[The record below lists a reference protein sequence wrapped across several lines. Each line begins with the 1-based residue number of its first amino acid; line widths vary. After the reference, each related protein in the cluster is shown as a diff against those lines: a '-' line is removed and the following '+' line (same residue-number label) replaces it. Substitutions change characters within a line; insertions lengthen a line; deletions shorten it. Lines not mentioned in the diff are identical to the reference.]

1 MGRIHVLRVLDYN
14 ATGVAVTKESKGAM
28 LAPKAKAGAYVLTA
42 LALALS
48 AALIARSALAAGA
61 EDRANVEWP
70 TYAGNWDASKYRPLD
85 QINASNFNQLEVVW
99 RFKTDHIGNRP
110 EFKLEGTP
118 LEIGGVIYATAGSR
132 RGVIALDA
140 SNGELLWVHGEHEG
154 ARGAA
159 APRQLSGRG
168 LAYWSDGRDA
178 RVLYVTP
185 GYFLIALDAR
195 TGQRVSSFGDNGA
208 VDLKADDDQKIE
220 PDLTSGEIGWQS
232 APTISGDRVLIGSA
246 FREGFTPTSYRNNKG
261 SARAYDVRTGRKLWE
276 FHTIPQ
282 KGEPGYETWL
292 NGSAEYTGNTGVW
305 TEISADPQLG
315 LAYLPVESPTS
326 DFYGGKRPGNGL
338 YGNSLVAVDLDTGK
352 VKWYYQLIHHEI
364 WDYDIASAP
373 LLMDITVNGKP
384 IKAVAEPTKQG
395 FLFVL
400 DRVTGKPVWPIPE
413 KPVPRGKVPGEWYA
427 PTQPIP
433 SKPAAY
439 ARTGVTPDELIDFT
453 PEMHAQAL
461 ELVKNYQLGPIY
473 TPPVVSEQ
481 PRPLG
486 TLMLGPA
493 DGGTN
498 WPGGSFNPETHTA
511 YLYAC
516 NACLIPIGLVPP
528 PEGFSDL
535 PYVVGRVGQRVAMIN
550 ASGTNQGADA
560 PLMTARAAPVESDD
574 DRPLSVAG
582 VPIIKPPYS
591 TITAIDLD
599 SGEIKW
605 QIPHGE
611 TPDFI
616 RNSPAL
622 KGMQIPRTGQTSY
635 NIGTLLTKTLVIA
648 GDSMVTTTAEHP
660 RGAMLRAY
668 DQHSGREVGA
678 VWMPAPQSGSPMTFM
693 LNGRQYIVVAVSGGN
708 YSGEY
713 ICFSLPQQ

>member
-1 MGRIHVLRVLDYN
+1 MQK
-14 ATGVAVTKESKGAM
+14 GVAVIKELIGAM
-28 LAPKAKAGAYVLTA
+28 LAPRAKAGAYVLTT
-42 LALALS
+42 LALS
-48 AALIARSALAAGA
+48 AALIAGSALAAGA
-61 EDRANVEWP
+61 EDGANVEWP

-168 LAYWSDGRDA
+168 LAYWSDGKDA

-220 PDLTSGEIGWQS
+220 PDLTTGEIGWQS
-232 APTISGDRVLIGSA
+232 APTVSGDRVLIGSA
-246 FREGFTPTSYRNNKG
+246 FREGFTPTSYNNNKG

-276 FHTIPQ
+276 FHTIPK

-292 NGSAEYTGNTGVW
+292 NGSAEHTGNTGVW

-326 DFYGGKRPGNGL
+326 DFYG
-338 YGNSLVAVDLDTGK
+338 GNSLVAVDLDTGK

-400 DRVTGKPVWPIPE
+400 DRVTGKPIWPIPE

-433 SKPAAY
+433 SKPPAY

-473 TPPVVSEQ
+473 TPPVLSEQ
-481 PRPLG
+481 PGPLG

-535 PYVVGRVGQRVAMIN
+535 PYVVGRAGRRVTMIN
-550 ASGTNQGADA
+550 ASGANQGADA
-560 PLMTARAAPVESDD
+560 PLTTARPAPVESDD

-582 VPIIKPPYS
+582 LPIIKPPYS

-648 GDSMVTTTAEHP
+648 GDSMVTSTADHP

-668 DQHSGREVGA
+668 DQGSGREVGA
-678 VWMPAPQSGSPMTFM
+678 VWLPAPQSGSPMTFM

-713 ICFSLPQQ
+713 ICFSLPKQ

>member
-1 MGRIHVLRVLDYN
+1 MQK
-14 ATGVAVTKESKGAM
+14 GVAVIKELIGAM
-28 LAPKAKAGAYVLTA
+28 LAPRAKAGAYVLTT
-42 LALALS
+42 LALS
-48 AALIARSALAAGA
+48 AALIAGSALAAGA
-61 EDRANVEWP
+61 EDGANVEWP

-168 LAYWSDGRDA
+168 LAYWSDGKDA

-208 VDLKADDDQKIE
+208 VDLKADDDQKIA
-220 PDLTSGEIGWQS
+220 PDLTTGEIGWQS
-232 APTISGDRVLIGSA
+232 APTVSGDRVLIGSA
-246 FREGFTPTSYRNNKG
+246 FREGFTPTSYNNNKG

-276 FHTIPQ
+276 FHTIPK

-292 NGSAEYTGNTGVW
+292 NGSAEHTGNTGVW

-352 VKWYYQLIHHEI
+352 VKWHYQLIHHEI

-400 DRVTGKPVWPIPE
+400 DRVTGKPIWPIPE

-433 SKPAAY
+433 SKPPAY

-473 TPPVVSEQ
+473 TPPVLSEQ
-481 PRPLG
+481 PGPLG

-535 PYVVGRVGQRVAMIN
+535 PYVVGRAGRRVTMIN
-550 ASGTNQGADA
+550 ASGANQGADA
-560 PLMTARAAPVESDD
+560 PLTTARPAPVESDD

-582 VPIIKPPYS
+582 LPIIKPPYS

-648 GDSMVTTTAEHP
+648 GDSMVTSTADHP

-668 DQHSGREVGA
+668 DQGSGREVGA
-678 VWMPAPQSGSPMTFM
+678 VWLPAPQSGSPMTFM

-713 ICFSLPQQ
+713 ICFSLPKQ